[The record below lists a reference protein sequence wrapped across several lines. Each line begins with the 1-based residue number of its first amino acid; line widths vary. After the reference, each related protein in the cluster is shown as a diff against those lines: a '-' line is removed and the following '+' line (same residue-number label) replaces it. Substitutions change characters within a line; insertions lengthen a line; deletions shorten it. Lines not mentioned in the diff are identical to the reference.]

1 MERKRLSKLFTYQPF
16 QYNDFTTRH
25 GLVCVI
31 ENSMLWITK
40 KFEFTDMPNLPTDS
54 HINVTLNT
62 STALYCLKSPKMDC
76 GEFLTICQDVFPTE
90 TGKNQ
95 SQGRRLKMNVDI

>member
-1 MERKRLSKLFTYQPF
+1 MYYGEKTLKQAVYLPAIP
-16 QYNDFTTRH
+16 YNDFTTRH

-62 STALYCLKSPKMDC
+62 STALYCLKS
-76 GEFLTICQDVFPTE
+76 T
-90 TGKNQ
+90 
-95 SQGRRLKMNVDI
+95 